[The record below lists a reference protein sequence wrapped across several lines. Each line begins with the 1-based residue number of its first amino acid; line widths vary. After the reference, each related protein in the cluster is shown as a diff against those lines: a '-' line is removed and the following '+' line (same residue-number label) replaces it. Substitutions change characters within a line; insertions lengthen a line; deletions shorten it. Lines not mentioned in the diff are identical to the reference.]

1 MEIRKE
7 IRERI
12 LSEVNESLA
21 RLGISEP
28 LVETE
33 AYKDKQGNVQHY
45 NSMTAPIKQMPKMFK
60 QLFVVG
66 QMEAYESK
74 DPKRVEVC
82 VRLDY
87 AYNHYNSGSNGC
99 DLGRVY
105 FTVDKDLPKEIEAEH
120 AWWYVRKTRGLEI

>member
-7 IRERI
+7 IREHI
-12 LSEVNESLA
+12 LREVNESLA

-28 LVETE
+28 LVERE
-33 AYKDKQGNVQHY
+33 EYKGKDGTVQHY
-45 NSMTAPIKQMPKMFK
+45 NSTTAPIKQMPKMFK

-66 QMEAYESK
+66 QMEAYEGK
-74 DPKRVEVC
+74 DPKRVEVR

-99 DLGRVY
+99 GLGIVY
-105 FTVDKDLPKEIEAEH
+105 FNVEKDLPKEIKPENT
-120 AWWYVRKTRGLEI
+120 WWYVSRTRGLEI